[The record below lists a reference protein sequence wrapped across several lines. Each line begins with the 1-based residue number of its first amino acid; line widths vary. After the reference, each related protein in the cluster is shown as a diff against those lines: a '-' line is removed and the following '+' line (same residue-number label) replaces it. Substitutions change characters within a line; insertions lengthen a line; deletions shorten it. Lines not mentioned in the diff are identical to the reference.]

1 MKAKFVYEN
10 INFERGLNDPFRSLD
25 IGYYAKIRK
34 ELEENPDIDLEN
46 SKDELEELAR
56 YWIESSPKFKNE
68 IEKVLKHYSEDP
80 YHKEKISFLRD
91 MIIDVAEA
99 GGKISEEDFI
109 DWVIRYTKDVDPDPS
124 ILIREI
130 AGILYSV
137 QMI

>member
-10 INFERGLNDPFRSLD
+10 INFERGLKDPFRSLD
-25 IGYYAKIRK
+25 IGYRAKLRG
-34 ELEENPDIDLEN
+34 ELEELSDVDLEN

-56 YWIESSPKFKNE
+56 YWIEEYPFKNE
-68 IEKVLKHYSEDP
+68 IEKILKKYSEDP

-99 GGKISEEDFI
+99 GGSISENEFM
-109 DWVIRYTKDVDPDPS
+109 DWIIKYITGIENAPEN
-124 ILIREI
+124 LIREI
-130 AGILYSV
+130 SGILYAV